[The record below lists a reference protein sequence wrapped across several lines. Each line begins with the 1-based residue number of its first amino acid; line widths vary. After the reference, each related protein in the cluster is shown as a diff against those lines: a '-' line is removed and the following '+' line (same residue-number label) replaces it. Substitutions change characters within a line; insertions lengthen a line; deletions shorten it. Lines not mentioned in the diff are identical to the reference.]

1 MLSTTT
7 RLLPLPVLLLCA
19 LTASAD
25 NLNAHQHGQ
34 AELQLAMDGQ
44 SVELMALSPA
54 HNLLGFEH
62 EPRTNTEQ
70 EAVESAL
77 TWLTG
82 TPLINTVSGS
92 CSIQTSEVHY
102 AHAGNDAHHEE
113 HDHHQEHGDHEHDH
127 EHHESEETT
136 HTDIEVFQTLNCPD
150 LAPDSQLVTSMS
162 EQFPA
167 IESLDIQWAG
177 PEGQGALR
185 LEQGITEFSL
195 KP

>member
-1 MLSTTT
+1 MFSTTT
-7 RLLPLPVLLLCA
+7 RLLPLPVLLLSA
-19 LTASAD
+19 LTASAE

-62 EPRTNTEQ
+62 EPLTEAER

-77 TWLTG
+77 TWLTD

-92 CSIQTSEVHY
+92 CSIQASEVHY
-102 AHAGNDAHHEE
+102 AYAGDEGDDAHHEE
-113 HDHHQEHGDHEHDH
+113 HGDHEH
-127 EHHESEETT
+127 EHHESGEAT

-150 LAPDSQLVTSMS
+150 LAPDSQLVTPLR

-167 IESLDIQWAG
+167 IEDLDIEWAG

-185 LEQGITEFSL
+185 LEPGIAEFSL

>member
-7 RLLPLPVLLLCA
+7 RLLPLPVLLLSA

-44 SVELMALSPA
+44 SVELMLLSPA
-54 HNLLGFEH
+54 DSLLGFEH
-62 EPRTNTEQ
+62 EPRTKTEQ
-70 EAVESAL
+70 ETVESAL
-77 TWLTG
+77 TWLTE

-102 AHAGNDAHHEE
+102 AHAGDDAHHEE
-113 HDHHQEHGDHEHDH
+113 HDDHEH

-150 LAPDSQLVTSMS
+150 LAPDSQLVTSLS

-167 IESLDIQWAG
+167 IENLDIQWAG

-185 LEQGITEFSL
+185 LEQGVAEFSL

>member
-1 MLSTTT
+1 MPSTST
-7 RLLPLPVLLLCA
+7 RILPLPVLLLSA
-19 LTASAD
+19 LTASAE
-25 NLNAHQHGQ
+25 NLTAHQHGQ

-44 SVELMALSPA
+44 SVELMAMSPA

-62 EPRTNTEQ
+62 EPRTKAEL
-70 EAVESAL
+70 EAVETAL
-77 TWLTG
+77 AWLTE
-82 TPLINTVSGS
+82 TPLINTLSGS

-102 AHAGNDAHHEE
+102 AYAGNDAHHEE
-113 HDHHQEHGDHEHDH
+113 HGDHAH

-150 LAPDSQLVTSMS
+150 LAPDSQLVTSVS

-167 IESLDIQWAG
+167 IENLYIQWAG

-195 KP
+195 RP

>member
-7 RLLPLPVLLLCA
+7 RLLPLPVLLLSA
-19 LTASAD
+19 LTASAE

-44 SVELMALSPA
+44 LVELMALSPA

-62 EPRTNTEQ
+62 EPRTEAEQ

-77 TWLTG
+77 TWLTE

-102 AHAGNDAHHEE
+102 AFAGDDGDDAHHEE
-113 HDHHQEHGDHEHDH
+113 HGDHEH
-127 EHHESEETT
+127 EHHESGEVT
-136 HTDIEVFQTLNCPD
+136 HTDIEAFQTLICPD
-150 LAPDSQLVTSMS
+150 LAHDSQLVTSLS

-167 IESLDIQWAG
+167 IEDLDIEWAG

>member
-7 RLLPLPVLLLCA
+7 RLLPLPVLLLSA
-19 LTASAD
+19 LTASAE

-44 SVELMALSPA
+44 LVELMALSPA

-62 EPRTNTEQ
+62 EPRTEAEQ

-77 TWLTG
+77 TWLTE

-102 AHAGNDAHHEE
+102 AFAGDDGDDAHHEE
-113 HDHHQEHGDHEHDH
+113 HGDHEH
-127 EHHESEETT
+127 EHHESGRSLTP
-136 HTDIEVFQTLNCPD
+136 TLKLSRP
-150 LAPDSQLVTSMS
+150 
-162 EQFPA
+162 
-167 IESLDIQWAG
+167 
-177 PEGQGALR
+177 
-185 LEQGITEFSL
+185 
-195 KP
+195 

>member
-1 MLSTTT
+1 MLSATT
-7 RLLPLPVLLLCA
+7 RILPLPVLLLSA
-19 LTASAD
+19 LTASAE

-54 HNLLGFEH
+54 HNVLGFEH
-62 EPRTNTEQ
+62 EPRTKAEHDKV
-70 EAVESAL
+70 EAAVA
-77 TWLTG
+77 WLTE

-102 AHAGNDAHHEE
+102 AYAGDNAHHE
-113 HDHHQEHGDHEHDH
+113 EHGDHEH
-127 EHHESEETT
+127 EHHESGEAT

-150 LAPDSQLVTSMS
+150 LTPDSQMVTSLT

-167 IESLDIQWAG
+167 IEDLDIEWAG

-185 LEQGITEFSL
+185 LEPGIVEFSL
-195 KP
+195 EP